1 MNEDKYIK
9 LLLERCL
16 KLEENQPLFINYNIV
31 NQDFVDKLIDYANSL
46 GVNDIYLDKV
56 DMQGYHDT
64 LMNID
69 IMEIKNHEMFNCQ
82 IWDEYV
88 KKNAAFL
95 MLSTEIPN
103 LMDDVSSKKIAEAD
117 KVKLK
122 SKPLYKEKQLK
133 NEIAWCI
140 ACLPNEKWA
149 EVVFKDSKQPL
160 KDFEECLNK
169 MTMLDKMDPIA
180 AWDELLNEQKNLI
193 DKLNALEIESLHFTN
208 DLGTDLTVYL
218 DKSAIFSCACSGK
231 WIVNMPSYE
240 VFTTPDYRKTEGIVY
255 SSKPLMYNGKLIDE
269 FNLTFKNG
277 QVTKIAAKKGQDV
290 LEEIINTDELSAYL
304 GEVALVNYDSPISN
318 TNRVFMSTLFDENAS
333 CHVALGSG
341 FLECILN
348 GENLSKDELKEIGLN
363 SSSNHVDFMIGTKD
377 LLVTAQTINGEVT
390 IMENGNLVI

>member
-1 MNEDKYIK
+1 MYEDKYIK

-56 DMQGYHDT
+56 DMQEYHDT

-180 AWDELLNEQKNLI
+180 AWDELLDEQKNLI

-218 DKSAIFSCACSGK
+218 DKLAVFSCACSGK

-277 QVTKIAAKKGQDV
+277 QVTKIVAKKGQDV
-290 LEEIINTDELSAYL
+290 LDEIINTDELSAYL